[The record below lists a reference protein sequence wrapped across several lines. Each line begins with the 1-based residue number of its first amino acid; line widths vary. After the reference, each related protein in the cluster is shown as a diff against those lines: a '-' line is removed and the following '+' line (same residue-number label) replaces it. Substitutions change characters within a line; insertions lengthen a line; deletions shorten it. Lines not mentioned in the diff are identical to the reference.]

1 MLRLRKNV
9 AGRGRYGL
17 SWPYAQGGAPPLK
30 FGHEPGRWVACEY
43 AVRGEI
49 VEQIVLHFGRRPDR
63 DAFADAG
70 NARFERWY
78 GPGSVE
84 GEDAF
89 ERDWG
94 EELLWINPP
103 FNMFNKVLDKI
114 QSDRAHAILII
125 PRWSARVF
133 LRRAW
138 GMAVDFLEFP
148 KGTPMFERGGKEMKG
163 TSWDTYAM
171 LVCGHYPKFS
181 HEEMRA
187 GGAPLS
193 SRRG

>member
-1 MLRLRKNV
+1 M
-9 AGRGRYGL
+9 
-17 SWPYAQGGAPPLK
+17 
-30 FGHEPGRWVACEY
+30 
-43 AVRGEI
+43 
-49 VEQIVLHFGRRPDR
+49 EQIVLHFGLRPDR

-171 LVCGHYPKFS
+171 LVCGHYPKCS
-181 HEEMRA
+181 NEEMRA
-187 GGAPLS
+187 GGVPPQPPRRLRARMVVGWERGGPLRPVIHGGGVAYPLQRVLTARPVFS
-193 SRRG
+193 SLNGK

>member
-1 MLRLRKNV
+1 MCQRKVSKPWKNG
-9 AGRGRYGL
+9 ADGGRCGL
-17 SWPYAQGGAPPLK
+17 SWPYALGGSPPSEVWARTRSVGGL
-30 FGHEPGRWVACEY
+30 RVC
-43 AVRGEI
+43 VRGEI

-89 ERDWG
+89 EKDWG
-94 EELLWINPP
+94 EELLWIIPP

-114 QSDRAHAILII
+114 QSDKAHAILII

-133 LRRAW
+133 LRKA
-138 GMAVDFLEFP
+138 
-148 KGTPMFERGGKEMKG
+148 
-163 TSWDTYAM
+163 
-171 LVCGHYPKFS
+171 
-181 HEEMRA
+181 
-187 GGAPLS
+187 
-193 SRRG
+193 